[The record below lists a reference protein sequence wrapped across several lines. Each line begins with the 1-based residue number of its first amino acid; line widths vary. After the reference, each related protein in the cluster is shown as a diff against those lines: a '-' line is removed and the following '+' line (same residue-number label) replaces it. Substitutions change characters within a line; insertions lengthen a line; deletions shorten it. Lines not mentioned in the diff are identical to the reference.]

1 MRDSNSK
8 KNDILND
15 KELLDELD
23 AMSEDSEP
31 FVATIASSSDSDY
44 APICKRRKKKG
55 IPDYFDVRTMSK
67 SQSVEKPNSGKTKF
81 KIYDNI
87 TIRIP
92 IRKTMRIISTVCL
105 LLVLKLVRPCMPAEE
120 HHSRQKRILWV
131 TSDGRLALPPGT
143 TLVIAP
149 SLSLPFVRYPPDGF
163 FSNMTISLPFTIDF
177 SKLGLTDNENPYGI
191 IPPLLDRS
199 IGRAAGNL
207 LANYI
212 GTLIAHRRNK
222 RAAGEKPPEPPPEH
236 KYAFHGGERALLY
249 TVVEDF
255 LENFGLDG
263 KACLLRAI
271 CEVHAH
277 PLRNFGLLGEV
288 IKLFFS
294 ASKSPF
300 SDLLLEYVEA
310 ENAGKGKS
318 GASECWPYMKDCP
331 KSLFEN
337 RHNPYSKVETNHE
350 DEQRLDNEKF
360 EREVV
365 YNPSLKN
372 M

>member
-1 MRDSNSK
+1 MTCCVGWCRLLVFCEVTVTRVESK
-8 KNDILND
+8 
-15 KELLDELD
+15 
-23 AMSEDSEP
+23 
-31 FVATIASSSDSDY
+31 
-44 APICKRRKKKG
+44 
-55 IPDYFDVRTMSK
+55 
-67 SQSVEKPNSGKTKF
+67 
-81 KIYDNI
+81 I
-87 TIRIP
+87 TIRLSF
-92 IRKTMRIISTVCL
+92 RRTMRILSTVCL
-105 LLVLKLVRPCMPAEE
+105 LLILKLVRPCTPAEE
-120 HHSRQKRILWV
+120 HHHSRQKRILWV

-163 FSNMTISLPFTIDF
+163 FSNMSISLPFTIDF

-191 IPPLLDRS
+191 IPPLLERS

-212 GTLIAHRRNK
+212 GTLISHRRNK
-222 RAAGEKPPEPPPEH
+222 RESKEKPPEPPPEH

-249 TVVEDF
+249 TVIEDF

-288 IKLFFS
+288 VKLFLS

-300 SDLLLEYVEA
+300 SALLLEYVEA

-331 KSLFEN
+331 KSLFES
-337 RHNPYSKVETNHE
+337 RHNPYSKFDKNDE
-350 DEQRLDNEKF
+350 DDERFEKLERKVLKDVHKGLGFIDKLRLPLDIN
-360 EREVV
+360 
-365 YNPSLKN
+365 N
-372 M
+372 